1 MKFSSILAASVA
13 LVAIAQSAT
22 VRAEEAPDAQ
32 VIVVTA
38 PRVTR
43 ASATDSITGRDAEP
57 LAAPDAEAF
66 IARLPGAALV
76 GNGALS
82 GQVQLRGLFGERVL
96 LTINGQHFGSGGP
109 NAMDPAM
116 HYAPMV
122 LVDRLELARGISP
135 VRDGPGLGGAVN
147 VVLKTPRFASG
158 PALSPQIDLTSQFRS
173 ADNAVALG
181 GLVALANDRVRAGLV
196 ASWEQ
201 GDDLR
206 IPGGRIGGSSHRR
219 AVFGAQAGLRLG
231 EGELGLEYRRQQT
244 GRSGNPP
251 FAMDI
256 VYFHTDFLQA
266 RFEGDLGASLRL
278 EAQANF
284 TAVDHRMNNF
294 SLRPSPVITAVRQS
308 DTSAETIGSGLSL
321 RLGSAER
328 HLRLGAD
335 FEHVDKA
342 FRLYNPLQPAFSI
355 MAMDRG
361 RTSRYGAYAELR
373 GALGAVQGEVGLRV
387 DRHSAAVDAPHL
399 GAGVPAGPANLAR
412 LFGLSDRDWRGTTVD
427 GALRLWAD
435 RGAFTPRLTLAH
447 KTRVPSLVERFGW
460 LPTEASGGLADGNI
474 YVGGGGALKPE
485 RAWLAEAGFDWSS
498 GSAYARPAVFW
509 RRIHD
514 FIQGVPYDATPG
526 TIDSPVEMVAAASGD
541 ATPLRFAN
549 VEAELWG
556 TDLAFGARLAGP
568 LRIDGVASVV
578 RGRRLDIADNL
589 YRIAPASLRLAL
601 GWEAARWGLSL
612 EGEAVDAQD
621 RVAASNS
628 EARTA
633 GRVTAALHGH
643 WLVRDGL
650 RIDAGVENLFNRK
663 YVDHLAGYNR
673 NAASDVALGSRLPG
687 AGLSAYV
694 RLRLVLGG
702 N

>member
-1 MKFSSILAASVA
+1 MKLTSILAASVA
-13 LVAIAQSAT
+13 MIAIVLPAA
-22 VRAEEAPDAQ
+22 VRAEDGPDAQ

-38 PRVTR
+38 PRVARTAPTESR
-43 ASATDSITGRDAEP
+43 TGRDAEP
-57 LAAPDAEAF
+57 VAAPDAAAF

-122 LVDRLELARGISP
+122 LVDRVELARGISP

-147 VVLKTPRFASG
+147 VVLKAPRFASG
-158 PALSPQIDLTSQFRS
+158 SGLTPQVDVSSQYRS
-173 ADNAVALG
+173 ADNALAMG
-181 GLVALANDRVRAGLV
+181 GLVALANDKLRAGLV

-231 EGELGLEYRRQQT
+231 TGELGLEYRRQQT
-244 GRSGNPP
+244 GGSGNPP

-266 RFEGDLGASLRL
+266 RYGGDLAASVRL

-294 SLRPSPVITAVRQS
+294 SLRTAPAMAMVRQS
-308 DTSAETIGSGLSL
+308 DTSAETLGSGLSL

-328 HLRLGAD
+328 HVRLGAD

-373 GALGAVQGEVGLRV
+373 GALGAVQGEAGLRL

-399 GAGVPAGPANLAR
+399 GSGVTAGPRGLAAA
-412 LFGLSDRDWRGTTVD
+412 FSLSDRDWQGTTVD
-427 GALRLWAD
+427 GALRLWAE

-447 KTRVPSLVERFGW
+447 KTRVPSLIERFGW

-474 YVGGGGALKPE
+474 YQGGGGALKPE
-485 RAWLAEAGFDWSS
+485 RAWLAEAGFDWAA

-556 TDLAFGARLAGP
+556 ADIAFGMRLAGP
-568 LRIDGVASVV
+568 LRIDGVASLV
-578 RGRRLDIADNL
+578 RGRRVDMTDNL

-601 GWEAARWGLSL
+601 GWAAARWGLSL

-621 RVAASNS
+621 RVSTSNS

-633 GRVTAALHGH
+633 GHVTAAVHGH
-643 WLVRDGL
+643 WLLRDGL
-650 RIDAGVENLFNRK
+650 RIDAGIENLFNRR
-663 YVDHLAGYNR
+663 YAEHLAGYNR
-673 NAASDVALGSRLPG
+673 NAASDVALGARLPG
-687 AGLSAYV
+687 TGRSAYV
-694 RLRLVLGG
+694 RLRVALGG